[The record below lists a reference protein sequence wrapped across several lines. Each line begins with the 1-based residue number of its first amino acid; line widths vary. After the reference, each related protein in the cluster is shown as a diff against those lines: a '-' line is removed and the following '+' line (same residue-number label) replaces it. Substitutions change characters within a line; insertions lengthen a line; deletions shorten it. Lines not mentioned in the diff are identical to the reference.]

1 VVYHVNQGDPGLH
14 MAAMR
19 NVQNHISAVGAEN
32 MDIKL
37 VMHGGGIN
45 LLVAAND
52 HPDIQSAVDSL
63 KLQGVDFQVCRNT
76 LTSRQMPMEA
86 LYDTTEADIVPSGVA
101 QLSILQRE
109 GYTYIKPLTRF
120 SPDPPSEGALR
131 SIQPGSAGFF
141 FGRGGAGVRE
151 CRCRSSRLGAVRR

>member
-1 VVYHVNQGDPGLH
+1 MLVLAVSGMAGAGAATPEDRTRVVYHVNQGDPGLH

-19 NVQNHISAVGAEN
+19 NVQNHINAVGAEN

-101 QLSILQRE
+101 QLAILQRE
-109 GYTYIKPLTRF
+109 GYTYIKP
-120 SPDPPSEGALR
+120 
-131 SIQPGSAGFF
+131 
-141 FGRGGAGVRE
+141 
-151 CRCRSSRLGAVRR
+151 

>member
-1 VVYHVNQGDPGLH
+1 LNKKSLHSLLLVLAMAVSGMAGAATPEDKTRVVYHVNQGDPGLH

-19 NVQNHISAVGAEN
+19 NVQDHISAVGAEN

-52 HPDIQSAVDSL
+52 HPDIQAAVDRL

-109 GYTYIKPLTRF
+109 GYTYIKP
-120 SPDPPSEGALR
+120 
-131 SIQPGSAGFF
+131 
-141 FGRGGAGVRE
+141 
-151 CRCRSSRLGAVRR
+151 

>member
-1 VVYHVNQGDPGLH
+1 MVYHVNQGEPGLH

-19 NVQNHISAVGAEN
+19 NVQNHINAVGAEN

-45 LLVAAND
+45 LLMAAND
-52 HPDIQSAVDSL
+52 HLDIQAGVDSL

-76 LTSRQMPMEA
+76 LTSRQVPMEA
-86 LYDTTEADIVPSGVA
+86 LYDTTEADVIPSGVA

-109 GYTYIKPLTRF
+109 GYTYIKP
-120 SPDPPSEGALR
+120 
-131 SIQPGSAGFF
+131 
-141 FGRGGAGVRE
+141 
-151 CRCRSSRLGAVRR
+151 

>member
-1 VVYHVNQGDPGLH
+1 MSKKPLRALLLVLAVAVSGIAGATTPEDKTRVVYHVNQGDPGLH

-19 NVQNHISAVGAEN
+19 NVQNHINAVGAEN

-45 LLVAAND
+45 LLLAANEN
-52 HPDIQSAVDSL
+52 PDLQSAVDSL

-76 LTSRQMPMEA
+76 LTSRQMPMEV

-109 GYTYIKPLTRF
+109 GYTYIKP
-120 SPDPPSEGALR
+120 
-131 SIQPGSAGFF
+131 
-141 FGRGGAGVRE
+141 
-151 CRCRSSRLGAVRR
+151 

>member
-1 VVYHVNQGDPGLH
+1 VLVLAVCGMAGAATPEDKTRVVYHVNQGDPGLH

-76 LTSRQMPMEA
+76 LTYRQMPMEA

-109 GYTYIKPLTRF
+109 GYTYIKP
-120 SPDPPSEGALR
+120 
-131 SIQPGSAGFF
+131 
-141 FGRGGAGVRE
+141 
-151 CRCRSSRLGAVRR
+151 

>member
-1 VVYHVNQGDPGLH
+1 MNKKALYSSALVLAMAVSGLAGAATPEDKTRVVYHVNQGEPGLH
-14 MAAMR
+14 KAAVR
-19 NVQNHISAVGAEN
+19 NVQNHINAVGAEN

-45 LLVAAND
+45 LLLAAND
-52 HPDIQSAVDSL
+52 HPDIQAAVDSL

-76 LTSRQMPMEA
+76 LSARQLPMEA

-109 GYTYIKPLTRF
+109 GYTYIKP
-120 SPDPPSEGALR
+120 
-131 SIQPGSAGFF
+131 
-141 FGRGGAGVRE
+141 
-151 CRCRSSRLGAVRR
+151 

>member
-1 VVYHVNQGDPGLH
+1 MQKTSIHLLLLVLVMVVSGMAVAATPEDKTRVVYHVNQGDPGLH
-14 MAAMR
+14 MAALR
-19 NVQNHISAVGAEN
+19 NVQNHINAVGADN

-52 HPDIQSAVDSL
+52 HSDIQAAVDSL

-76 LTSRQMPMEA
+76 LTSRQLPMEA
-86 LYDTTEADIVPSGVA
+86 LYDTTEADIVLSGVA

-109 GYTYIKPLTRF
+109 GYTYIKP
-120 SPDPPSEGALR
+120 
-131 SIQPGSAGFF
+131 
-141 FGRGGAGVRE
+141 
-151 CRCRSSRLGAVRR
+151 

>member
-1 VVYHVNQGDPGLH
+1 MSKRSLFSLLLVLALAVSGMAGAATPEDKTRVVYHVNQGDPGLH

-19 NVQNHISAVGAEN
+19 NVQNHINAVGAEN
-32 MDIKL
+32 LDIKL

-45 LLVAAND
+45 LLLGAND
-52 HPDIQSAVDSL
+52 NPDVQAAVDSL

-101 QLSILQRE
+101 QLAILQRE
-109 GYTYIKPLTRF
+109 GYTYIKP
-120 SPDPPSEGALR
+120 
-131 SIQPGSAGFF
+131 
-141 FGRGGAGVRE
+141 
-151 CRCRSSRLGAVRR
+151 